1 VLHLRVDTDP
11 EWASRA
17 ASAIDLILIDHA
29 HLEKKAASTAINLI
43 FRYPEHPSLM
53 RPLSELAREELDH
66 FERVLTVL
74 EERGVGFS
82 RIRPSPYMAK
92 LTEIVRKE
100 EPHRLLDTLIV
111 CAFIEARSCE
121 RMKVLAAHLEDER
134 LRTFYGSLLA
144 SEARHHRT
152 YVELAESI
160 FAAEEVAARLDEIA
174 VHEAEV
180 MRALPKD
187 PRLHNG

>member
-1 VLHLRVDTDP
+1 MLHLLVETDP

-17 ASAIDLILIDHA
+17 ASAIDLVLIDHA

-43 FRYPEHPSLM
+43 FRYPEHPKLM

-66 FERVLTVL
+66 FERVLTIL
-74 EERGVGFS
+74 DERGIRFS

-92 LTEIVRKE
+92 LSEIVRKE
-100 EPHRLLDTLIV
+100 EPLRLLDTLIV

-121 RMKVLAAHLEDER
+121 RMKVLAAHLDDER
-134 LRTFYGSLLA
+134 LRAFYASLLA

-152 YVELAESI
+152 YVELAQTI
-160 FAAEEVAARLDEIA
+160 FAPEEVGARLDEIA
-174 VHEAEV
+174 SHEAEV